1 MGGYTI
7 SFSKLLVLIGTT
19 ISQLESAPVLLSGGV
34 SQIKSPS
41 VLQFASFLF
50 SFVEYGSL
58 LEPKVCC
65 NPKKCPSSW
74 AIVANGYS
82 RFAETK
88 ILLYE
93 LSGVK

>member
-41 VLQFASFLF
+41 
-50 SFVEYGSL
+50 GSTGNHSYRPAGL
-58 LEPKVCC
+58 
-65 NPKKCPSSW
+65 
-74 AIVANGYS
+74 
-82 RFAETK
+82 
-88 ILLYE
+88 
-93 LSGVK
+93 